1 MSLGDRCDEIVR
13 LIDETLAAYETE
25 KAALESTAH
34 TSLCAEPAER
44 RWLIPLARWTRIRR
58 TPPDDPAAGD
68 RGRAGQV
75 A

>member
-34 TSLCAEPAER
+34 TSLSARPAER
-44 RWLIPLARWTRIRR
+44 RRLIALARWTRIRR
-58 TPPDDPAAGD
+58 TLPDDPAAGD
-68 RGRAGQV
+68 TGRAGRV